1 MFNEQYT
8 DYDVVAN
15 GFGGVGIKMDV
26 SNNSNI
32 SEVFQGARK
41 EHASGKSVLIN
52 ALIGKTN
59 FRDGSLS
66 V

>member
-1 MFNEQYT
+1 
-8 DYDVVAN
+8 VVAE
-15 GFGGVGIKMDV
+15 GFGGVGIRMDA
-26 SNNSNI
+26 SNNANI
-32 SEVFQGARK
+32 EEVFHRARR
-41 EHASGKSVLIN
+41 EHATGRSVLIN